1 MDSKICLVLPTKIN
15 HFARNYIELIKLLK
29 AIGMAEH
36 GAAAKQMVSDGVV
49 YLNDQKESRFRA
61 KLRRADVIKVNNQ
74 KITIA

>member
-1 MDSKICLVLPTKIN
+1 LQETTFEIKGE
-15 HFARNYIELIKLLK
+15 YIELIKLLK

-61 KLRRADVIKVNNQ
+61 KLRRADVITVNNQ

>member
-1 MDSKICLVLPTKIN
+1 MQGTTFEIKGE
-15 HFARNYIELIKLLK
+15 YIELIKLLK

-49 YLNDQKESRFRA
+49 YLNNQKESRFRA
-61 KLRRADVIKVNNQ
+61 KLRRADVITVNNQ

>member
-1 MDSKICLVLPTKIN
+1 MQETTFEIKGD
-15 HFARNYIELIKLLK
+15 YIELIKLLK

-49 YLNDQKESRFRA
+49 YLNDLKESRFRA
-61 KLRRADVIKVNNQ
+61 KLRRADVITVNNQ

>member
-1 MDSKICLVLPTKIN
+1 MQETTFEIKDE
-15 HFARNYIELIKLLK
+15 YIELIKLLK

-36 GAAAKQMVSDGVV
+36 GAAAKQMVSDGIV

-61 KLRRADVIKVNNQ
+61 KLRRADVITVNNQ

>member
-1 MDSKICLVLPTKIN
+1 MQETTFEIKGD
-15 HFARNYIELIKLLK
+15 YIELIKLLK

-61 KLRRADVIKVNNQ
+61 KLRRADVITVNNQ

>member
-1 MDSKICLVLPTKIN
+1 MQETTFEIKGE
-15 HFARNYIELIKLLK
+15 YIELIKLLK

>member
-1 MDSKICLVLPTKIN
+1 LQETTFEIKGD
-15 HFARNYIELIKLLK
+15 YIELIKLLK

-61 KLRRADVIKVNNQ
+61 KLRRADVITVNNQ

>member
-1 MDSKICLVLPTKIN
+1 MQETTFEIKGD
-15 HFARNYIELIKLLK
+15 YIELIKLLK

-49 YLNDQKESRFRA
+49 YLNNQKESRFRA
-61 KLRRADVIKVNNQ
+61 KLRRADVITVNNQ